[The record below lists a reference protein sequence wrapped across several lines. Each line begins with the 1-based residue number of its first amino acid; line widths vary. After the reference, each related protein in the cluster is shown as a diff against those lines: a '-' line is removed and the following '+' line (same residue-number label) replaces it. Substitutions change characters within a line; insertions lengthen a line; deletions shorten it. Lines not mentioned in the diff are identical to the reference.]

1 MFHFLCVVELDK
13 ASDCYVK
20 EFWLIS
26 FIFIIVNRIH
36 FASGGKAAAQRVSGD
51 RAAFFGCGILSY
63 RDTLLDGTGSHY
75 GSTCYIEGATDFICG
90 NAASLFEVSATF
102 YVLLRKNYTRA
113 NCMLEK
119 ETVLVNVTNNAKIQ
133 HLYSFIFIGMING
146 QMCVCDL
153 MNLREILFC

>member
-146 QMCVCDL
+146 QMCVCEL
-153 MNLREILFC
+153 MNLR

>member
-1 MFHFLCVVELDK
+1 
-13 ASDCYVK
+13 
-20 EFWLIS
+20 
-26 FIFIIVNRIH
+26 
-36 FASGGKAAAQRVSGD
+36 
-51 RAAFFGCGILSY
+51 
-63 RDTLLDGTGSHY
+63 
-75 GSTCYIEGATDFICG
+75 
-90 NAASLFEVSATF
+90 VSATF

-119 ETVLVNVTNNAKIQ
+119 ETILVNVTNNAKIQ